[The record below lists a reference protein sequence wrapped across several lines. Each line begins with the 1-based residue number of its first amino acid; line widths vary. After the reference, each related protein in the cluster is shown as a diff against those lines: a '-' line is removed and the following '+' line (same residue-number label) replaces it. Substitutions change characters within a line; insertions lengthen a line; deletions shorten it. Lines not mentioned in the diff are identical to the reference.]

1 MGLNE
6 AALPAM
12 QNGAE
17 QRIGLFGGAFD
28 PPHQAH
34 VALARAAVAQFELD
48 CLHIVP
54 TGYAWHKARSL
65 SAPEHRLA
73 MARLAFQDLPH
84 VVVDERE
91 LQRAGPTFTID
102 TLEALQ
108 KEHPQAKLYLF
119 MGDDQFAAFQQ
130 WHRWQD
136 ILDLAIIC
144 IAGRAHSARSAR
156 QFDAYPG
163 FAGRFSVL
171 ELPLLPVSATQIRQL
186 IASRAASAED
196 LARLVSE
203 PVARYISLYR
213 LYGAR

>member
-1 MGLNE
+1 MGLSE
-6 AALPAM
+6 AAVPSI
-12 QNGAE
+12 QSGTE

-28 PPHQAH
+28 PPHHAH
-34 VALARAAVAQFELD
+34 VALARAAVGQFALD

-54 TGYAWHKARSL
+54 TGYAWHKARTL

-73 MARLAFQDLPH
+73 MARLA
-84 VVVDERE
+84 
-91 LQRAGPTFTID
+91 FTID

-108 KEHPQAKLYLF
+108 KEHPQARLYLF

-144 IAGRAHSARSAR
+144 IAGRAHSTRAGG

-163 FAGRFSVL
+163 FASRFSVL

-186 IASRAASAED
+186 IASRAASADD

-203 PVARYISLYR
+203 PVARYISLHR